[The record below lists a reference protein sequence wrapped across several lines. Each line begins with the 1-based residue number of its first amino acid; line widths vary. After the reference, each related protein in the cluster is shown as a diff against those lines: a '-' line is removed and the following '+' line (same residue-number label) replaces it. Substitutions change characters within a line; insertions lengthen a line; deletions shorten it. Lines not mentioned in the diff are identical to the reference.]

1 MTQPESTSKLIC
13 QMKPDRWMLHKQCTV
28 ICLPGF
34 VLFLSKQAYKTEC
47 LEAEEDRIPSTIH
60 VTDSCCFSRTVSFIT
75 EILCE
80 TQHGVN
86 KL

>member
-1 MTQPESTSKLIC
+1 
-13 QMKPDRWMLHKQCTV
+13 MKPDRWMLHKQCTV
-28 ICLPGF
+28 ICLLGF

-47 LEAEEDRIPSTIH
+47 LGAEIDRIPSTIH
-60 VTDSCCFSRTVSFIT
+60 VTDGSCFSRAVSFIS

-80 TQHGVN
+80 KQHGGN